1 MAFRWPWNRVEQRS
15 TLSGLTYPQEWLAG
29 AFGASPTTTGQRVTV
44 KNALGVSA
52 VWAAVSMIAE
62 QVGQLPLNVYK
73 LVDDDRVEAGRIG
86 RGGCCMTSRT
96 STRRL
101 IASGRP

>member
-1 MAFRWPWNRVEQRS
+1 MAFRWPWNRAEQRS
-15 TLSGLTYPQEWLAG
+15 ALSGLTNPQEWLAG
-29 AFGASPTTTGQRVTV
+29 ALGASPTTTGQRVTV

-73 LVDDDRVEAGRIG
+73 LVDDDRVEA
-86 RGGCCMTSRT
+86 RT
-96 STRRL
+96 HRAWRL
-101 IASGRP
+101 LHDQPNEHTPADRFW